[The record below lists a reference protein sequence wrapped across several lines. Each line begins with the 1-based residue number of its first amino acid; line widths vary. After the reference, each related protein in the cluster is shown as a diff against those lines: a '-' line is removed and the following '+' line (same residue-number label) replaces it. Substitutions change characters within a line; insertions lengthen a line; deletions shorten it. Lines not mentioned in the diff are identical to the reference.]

1 MCYFVV
7 CFIENCTIFSY
18 YSIVAP
24 EVIRPFSEYHVSV
37 SLHESTSPCEIR
49 IGIEGIQNRYTNYR
63 EAFLQPYTSQL
74 IRFSTGFMDA
84 DQYRLTAEG
93 LSGIDFHNE
102 RPISFV
108 AKNASIFV
116 QTDKAIYKPGD
127 LVQFRILVLDINL
140 KPVPSLAP
148 VNIFIT
154 VNCVYAGGRYISRLA
169 SVRTISIILST
180 TESAVLCANRNFI
193 A

>member
-1 MCYFVV
+1 MNDAPLFYYINVF
-7 CFIENCTIFSY
+7 FYLIFLCSVFFLRISH

-24 EVIRPFSEYHVSV
+24 EVIRPFSEYHVAL
-37 SLHESTSPCEIR
+37 SLHESTTPCEIR
-49 IGIEGIQNRYTNYR
+49 VGIEGIQNRYANYR

-74 IRFSTGFMDA
+74 IRFSTGFMDVG

-93 LSGIDFHNE
+93 LSGIDFRNE
-102 RPISFV
+102 RPLSFV

-127 LVQFRILVLDINL
+127 LMRFRILVLDINL
-140 KPVPSLAP
+140 KPVPSIQP

-154 VNCVYAGGRYISRLA
+154 VRK
-169 SVRTISIILST
+169 
-180 TESAVLCANRNFI
+180 
-193 A
+193 